1 MLRIARGSG
10 HRAEWTKAPP
20 APRISVRALTWR
32 SGHPVVSKP
41 FPFGCLPSW
50 VNRGLPWQGSA
61 PLGAQE
67 LAFRVRGPLADPLPS
82 EGGSPRRA
90 SLGNADRLFAGIF
103 RAAGQAMACPPARL
117 AVS

>member
-1 MLRIARGSG
+1 LLRLARGTG

-41 FPFGCLPSW
+41 FPFGCLPSR

-82 EGGSPRRA
+82 EGGSQRRA
-90 SLGNADRLFAGIF
+90 SAGNVRPCLQELFD
-103 RAAGQAMACPPARL
+103 
-117 AVS
+117 